1 MRKRAKDKPDAAL
14 YQVRQQGLALLE
26 EQSLLGHIDLYYGD
40 ETRVAEEGYVPY
52 GWQFADEQ
60 VAIKSRRGKAMN
72 YFGLLRRDNHLLYQA
87 CSENITADLVI
98 TFLDELSLKI
108 NKYTV
113 IVLDNARAHTAKKV
127 KACLQDWQQRGLYIF
142 YLPPYSPHLNI
153 IERLWKEV
161 KEGWIRPSDYQTAD
175 QLFYAVDRILA
186 NLGNKLRLNFKS
198 YQSSN

>member
-1 MRKRAKDKPDAAL
+1 M
-14 YQVRQQGLALLE
+14 
-26 EQSLLGHIDLYYGD
+26 YYGD